1 MKNWRGGGGGEII
14 ARKELGNSLRD
25 ELQRQ
30 NRISIAAWL
39 TNEKRT
45 AENGRDPLKN
55 WLIWTPVQ
63 LSYVLSRVV
72 VFIFWLHLNHQRTEF
87 IQFF

>member
-55 WLIWTPVQ
+55 WLI
-63 LSYVLSRVV
+63 
-72 VFIFWLHLNHQRTEF
+72 
-87 IQFF
+87 